1 MYFQKK
7 GDDEMEE
14 LKNKAKL
21 EPLSLAEKLALTFMV
36 VAAAIFL
43 TTNDWKCAFFC
54 LIVAIL
60 VLLNACVEWLG
71 LIFKAMILKGDDK

>member
-7 GDDEMEE
+7 GADEMEE

-36 VAAAIFL
+36 VVAAIFL

-60 VLLNACVEWLG
+60 VLLNACVYWLG
-71 LIFKAMILKGDDK
+71 LIFKAMVLKED

>member
-1 MYFQKK
+1 
-7 GDDEMEE
+7 MEE

-21 EPLSLAEKLALTFMV
+21 EPLSLAEKLALTFIVV
-36 VAAAIFL
+36 VAFIFL
-43 TTNDWKCAFFC
+43 ITNDWECAFFC

>member
-7 GDDEMEE
+7 GDDVVEE
-14 LKNKAKL
+14 LKNKANL

-36 VAAAIFL
+36 VVAAIFL
-43 TTNDWKCAFFC
+43 ITNDWKCAFFC

-60 VLLNACVEWLG
+60 VLLNACVYWLG
-71 LIFKAMILKGDDK
+71 LIFKAMVLKED